1 LLEAAERIVVRK
13 GAGATALEIAHE
25 AGVHRSVLYRHFASA
40 EELIRDAALRP
51 FSDFLEGFEA
61 LTRVEPDRPASLWT
75 LLVGFV
81 DRLLSSLEPHR
92 DFLIAIAN
100 DRDLIGGD
108 HYDEFRA
115 RLDTVLEQLTATSA
129 AEGSIRGID
138 MTPMP
143 TRVRFVVAMAA
154 GLVTYGDLLLPRGS
168 AALGR
173 EALVTQ
179 LAEFILYG
187 VKASN
192 AERAEEDHRPP
203 PVGGMAGAG
212 TD

>member
-1 LLEAAERIVVRK
+1 MLLEAAERIVIRK

-25 AGVHRSVLYRHFASA
+25 AGVHRSVLYRHFVSA
-40 EELIRDAALRP
+40 DELIRDAALRP
-51 FSDFLEGFEA
+51 FRDFLDSFET
-61 LTRVEPDRPASLWT
+61 LTRVESDRPASLWT

-81 DRLLSSLEPHR
+81 DQLLSSLEPHR
-92 DFLIAIAN
+92 EFLIAIAN
-100 DRDLIGGD
+100 DRDLFGGD
-108 HYDEFRA
+108 RYGEFRS
-115 RLDTVLEQLTATSA
+115 RLDAVLEQLTAASA
-129 AEGSIRGID
+129 AEGAIRGID

-168 AALGR
+168 AALGH
-173 EALVTQ
+173 EELVTQ

-203 PVGGMAGAG
+203 PPSG
-212 TD
+212 TVSG